1 MLKSVL
7 IDDEPKNNR
16 ILRKMVEDFCPS
28 VTVVGEAENADLGV
42 QLIKETKPDLV
53 FLDIEMPYGNAFD
66 LLDRLKPV
74 TFEVIF
80 VTAFNE
86 YSLKA
91 FRYSALDYLLK
102 PVNIE
107 ELQIAVNKAVERL
120 RSRQLQSQLD
130 LLLHNLS
137 KPDPSV
143 QKLALPSKE
152 GLVFI
157 VVGEILRCEA
167 NGAYTYF
174 HMQNGEKIVSAK
186 NIKEYEELLPDK
198 LFFRVHNS
206 HLINLNCIQKYHRGR
221 GGFVEM
227 KDGVHI
233 EVATRRKD
241 EFLARFNL

>member
-1 MLKSVL
+1 MANAVI
-7 IDDEPKNNR
+7 IDDEPRNNR
-16 ILRKMVEDFCPS
+16 ILRKMLEDFCPQ
-28 VTVVGEAENADLGV
+28 VKVIGEAENAELGV
-42 QLIKETKPDLV
+42 QVIRELNPELV

-74 TFEVIF
+74 RFEVIF
-80 VTAFNE
+80 VTAFND

-107 ELQIAVNKAVERL
+107 ELQGAVKRAVEKV
-120 RSRQLQSQLD
+120 RSKHLQSQIEV
-130 LLLHNLS
+130 LLQNMN
-137 KPDPSV
+137 KPDPST
-143 QKLALPSKE
+143 QKLALPSRE

-157 VVGEILRCEA
+157 VIGDIIRCEA
-167 NGAYTYF
+167 NGGYTYF
-174 HMQNGEKIVSAK
+174 HMQNNERIISAK
-186 NIKEYEELLPDK
+186 NIKEYEDLLPEK
-198 LFFRVHNS
+198 LFFRVHHS
-206 HLINLNCIQKYHRGR
+206 HLINLNCIKKYHRGR

-227 KDGVHI
+227 SDGAHI

>member
-1 MLKSVL
+1 ML
-7 IDDEPKNNR
+7 E
-16 ILRKMVEDFCPS
+16 EFCPS
-28 VTVVGEAENADLGV
+28 VEVIGEAENAETGV
-42 QLIKETKPDLV
+42 QLIRNTKPDLV

-66 LLDRLKPV
+66 LLDKLKPV
-74 TFEVIF
+74 NFEVIF
-80 VTAFNE
+80 VTAFND

-107 ELQIAVNKAVERL
+107 ELQISVVRATEKL
-120 RSRQLQSQLD
+120 KSKQLQNQLD
-130 LLLHNLS
+130 LLLHNLT
-137 KPDPSV
+137 KPDPTL

-157 VVGEILRCEA
+157 VIGDIIRCEA
-167 NGAYTYF
+167 NGGYTYF
-174 HMQNGEKIVSAK
+174 FMQGGEKIVSAK
-186 NIKEYEELLPDK
+186 NIKEYEDLLPEN

-206 HLINLNCIQKYHRGR
+206 HLINLNCIKKYHRGR

-227 KDGVHI
+227 NDGVHI

-241 EFLARFNL
+241 EFLSKFNL